1 MAASR
6 SQISGYFRRELESS
20 LEAEISMSNLP
31 LYNIF
36 VGKKKKKLP
45 FWNGMI
51 YSNLVEQCCQNC
63 SRSIPSITMML
74 FVGTL
79 NWSIPSLS
87 SAEASLC
94 CREAGEKEKEAPPLP
109 FSHRPLLSMLR
120 LLLFLMGYPAGA
132 SAQERGVPLKSLL
145 FRT

>member
-94 CREAGEKEKEAPPLP
+94 CREAGEKEKEAPPP
-109 FSHRPLLSMLR
+109 S
-120 LLLFLMGYPAGA
+120 LFPSSVAFYVAIIAIFNGIPSGSLCAREGCPIKKPA
-132 SAQERGVPLKSLL
+132 L
-145 FRT
+145 